1 MKQDNMYREAWSWIF
16 TVLTAQS
23 TGSKVIAEKYQ
34 EMQNKDQ
41 CKICLEVPH
50 IFESMLKNATM
61 HN

>member
-1 MKQDNMYREAWSWIF
+1 M
-16 TVLTAQS
+16 LTAQS